1 MRNDTEVHPLFSSCI
16 LDDPW
21 SPVARFRLLSS
32 GINPNSRLMASSQ
45 VAGDNGCLAC
55 GNCIDACP
63 VVRQNVGLV
72 FDQNLR
78 TSMALENF
86 VQEECRRCYRCV
98 AACPQV
104 SKGLKEVTS
113 GFRRVEK
120 IVHFLA
126 AFVVVSLALTGVTR
140 LHFENALSGSD
151 ANFLKYVH
159 RALGS
164 VSILI
169 PLIYYKL
176 DIGHFR
182 RSARR
187 IFCWGKSDMEW
198 LKNAGSHLF
207 SPAGNKKISRN
218 EFNPAQKFWYLF
230 VLSFFPVL
238 YISGALIIFMGG
250 SAEDTTTINLKL
262 LHMVAALSF
271 DIMLFVHVY
280 IKYIREWIISGV
292 SLIRNYQQTKSFIF
306 RSG

>member
-1 MRNDTEVHPLFSSCI
+1 MRNDEEVHPFFSSCI
-16 LDDPW
+16 LDEPW

-32 GINPNSRLMASSQ
+32 GINPNSRLLASSE

-86 VQEECRRCYRCV
+86 VQDECRRCYRCV

-120 IVHFLA
+120 IAHILA
-126 AFVVVSLALTGVTR
+126 AFIVVSLALTGVTR
-140 LHFENALSGSD
+140 LHYGNILSGFE
-151 ANFLKYVH
+151 AKFLMYAH
-159 RALGS
+159 RALGLA
-164 VSILI
+164 SILV
-169 PLIYYKL
+169 PVGYYKL

-182 RSARR
+182 RSARS
-187 IFCWGKSDMEW
+187 IFRWGKSDVEW

-238 YISGALIIFMGG
+238 YISGVLIIFMGG

-306 RSG
+306 RNG